1 MMSSRTPPIMAEP
14 TSAPSAPPAPRT
26 VNRTQ
31 LCAELSRSRTWL
43 DERIAADPDFPIL
56 RHGAQGRP
64 YAFDL
69 AAVRLYLQAE
79 DRAASVF
86 AATTPQARLA
96 SIRADIAEQD
106 LAERAAKLIDADGM
120 RALLVKTTAI
130 LRAIIGKTVD
140 EVMRRH
146 GFSAAVERDFRA
158 STSAAIDAFEA
169 SWAEVL
175 PRRAKR
181 APEAHPDPT

>member
-1 MMSSRTPPIMAEP
+1 MPDPNPTPPA
-14 TSAPSAPPAPRT
+14 SPAPRIA
-26 VNRTQ
+26 NRTQ
-31 LCAELSRSRTWL
+31 LCAELGRSRTWL
-43 DERIAADPDFPIL
+43 DERISGDPDFPIL
-56 RHGAQGRP
+56 QRGAQGRP

-96 SIRADIAEQD
+96 SIRADMAEQD
-106 LAERAAKLIDADGM
+106 LAERAAKLVDADGM